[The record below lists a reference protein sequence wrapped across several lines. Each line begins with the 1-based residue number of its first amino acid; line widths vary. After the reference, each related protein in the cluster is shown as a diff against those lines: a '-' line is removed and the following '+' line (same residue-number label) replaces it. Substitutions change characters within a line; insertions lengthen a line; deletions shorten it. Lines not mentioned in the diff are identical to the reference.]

1 MQICFCNIHIR
12 SIRAKV
18 GEDGGGDDNDSE
30 VMMRAAVVMTLIM
43 TMLV

>member
-12 SIRAKV
+12 SIRVKV
-18 GEDGGGDDNDSE
+18 GVDDGGDDNDSG
-30 VMMRAAVVMTLIM
+30 VMLRTVVVMTLIM